1 MEKHYL
7 EPDSFKI
14 TKFCK
19 QKEESDTNKLK
30 IHYINSGTNVELNVI
45 QKLLSS

>member
-7 EPDSFKI
+7 ESDSFKI

-19 QKEESDTNKLK
+19 QKEESDTNELK
-30 IHYINSGTNVELNVI
+30 FPYINSGTNVELNVI
-45 QKLLSS
+45 QKFLSS